1 MSGPWGPTRALPRPS
16 ICRVFLV
23 VGILGRSVAAWA
35 GDEEADSQNEAA
47 PGDVKID
54 IDEAVRRATE
64 LSPVVRRAVAE
75 RRVVEAR
82 RIEAELLLPANPV
95 ASVAVGRSRV
105 GVGGPGGSASTA
117 LDLQVEQTV
126 EVAGQRGTRQAVVAG
141 AVQVAVARER
151 LARAEARAR
160 AQATYVAVLLAT
172 AQQEWA
178 ARRQELAGRL
188 VDSMRA
194 RADSGA
200 SSDVDLRL
208 AIVEH
213 SRTRSDLVAATQGL
227 GDALAD
233 LRVLLGVGP
242 QGRLSLTTPLRL
254 PELALPS
261 LAQAVAQAQQ
271 RRAEL
276 SALDAR
282 RSELDAEVVRL
293 RREAIPS
300 PMLFLG
306 LQRDRPGEEIVRG
319 GVAIPLPLWRRNQGP
334 LALVRAEQQRTTDER
349 TLVERELIRDVDVA
363 LRAVVSRGE
372 QVRLVQSEM
381 VPAAEAALELLTQG
395 WRAGKFDVFRMI
407 QASREAGDAQ
417 RRALEDLGRFWQA
430 RIELDRAMGVP

>member
-1 MSGPWGPTRALPRPS
+1 VL
-16 ICRVFLV
+16 
-23 VGILGRSVAAWA
+23 
-35 GDEEADSQNEAA
+35 
-47 PGDVKID
+47 
-54 IDEAVRRATE
+54 
-64 LSPVVRRAVAE
+64 
-75 RRVVEAR
+75 
-82 RIEAELLLPANPV
+82 
-95 ASVAVGRSRV
+95 
-105 GVGGPGGSASTA
+105 
-117 LDLQVEQTV
+117 
-126 EVAGQRGTRQAVVAG
+126 
-141 AVQVAVARER
+141 VAVARER

-300 PMLFLG
+300 PTLFLG